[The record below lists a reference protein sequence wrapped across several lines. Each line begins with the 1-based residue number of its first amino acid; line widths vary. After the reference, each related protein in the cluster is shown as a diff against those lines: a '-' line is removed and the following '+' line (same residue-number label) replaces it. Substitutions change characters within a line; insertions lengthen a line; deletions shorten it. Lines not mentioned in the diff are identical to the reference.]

1 MRKKN
6 NEPEIDEYFHEPVPT
21 VPERLGSAII
31 SIVLGYLLVHIIG
44 FWMFPGVGLY
54 GFFSVFSYSPFS
66 AAGETAR
73 VLIMAWLAIC
83 AVMGWFNT
91 RYFTDRLAAYLKFW
105 KFW

>member
-83 AVMGWFNT
+83 AVMAGSIPAILPTGWP
-91 RYFTDRLAAYLKFW
+91 LYLKFW